1 MAFYITTAEDLHRDK
16 KLVKTACT
24 LRPDDIL
31 FLLSGDPSVQIKELQ
46 QIAEKKRFCIRK
58 VTVISAGQKGMDA
71 AYSEEISKIINTFD
85 GEQETMIFVGKI
97 LLKTVI
103 CLYDFLDKHSIHIEA
118 RIAGFNPPKRIL
130 SSKSAI
136 ETAYKKQQEKR
147 ENKKPTLEF
156 MMDEEGE
163 TSNVS
168 ITIPDPKKEEKLSAD
183 EEIPEKAVKKSGLQE
198 DTLAIKQSGKTWS
211 IGQVAGR
218 EIVHTN
224 NAIYQNGQGNTI
236 IAPKKSRRELEKSI
250 FRKTGHIEQK
260 ETGYSPEMI
269 EKVLAYEQVMLRTR
283 KYFLE
288 HLKLAQMTD
297 REFYTMLNLIQ
308 ASDTKEEWIRN
319 MALELPRL
327 KVTVLSETEYQ
338 AYTCAVKEL
347 TEAMYQFCESGKDDE

>member
-58 VTVISAGQKGMDA
+58 VTVISAGQKGMEA

-147 ENKKPTLEF
+147 
-156 MMDEEGE
+156 
-163 TSNVS
+163 
-168 ITIPDPKKEEKLSAD
+168 
-183 EEIPEKAVKKSGLQE
+183 
-198 DTLAIKQSGKTWS
+198 
-211 IGQVAGR
+211 
-218 EIVHTN
+218 
-224 NAIYQNGQGNTI
+224 
-236 IAPKKSRRELEKSI
+236 
-250 FRKTGHIEQK
+250 
-260 ETGYSPEMI
+260 
-269 EKVLAYEQVMLRTR
+269 
-283 KYFLE
+283 
-288 HLKLAQMTD
+288 
-297 REFYTMLNLIQ
+297 
-308 ASDTKEEWIRN
+308 
-319 MALELPRL
+319 
-327 KVTVLSETEYQ
+327 
-338 AYTCAVKEL
+338 
-347 TEAMYQFCESGKDDE
+347 